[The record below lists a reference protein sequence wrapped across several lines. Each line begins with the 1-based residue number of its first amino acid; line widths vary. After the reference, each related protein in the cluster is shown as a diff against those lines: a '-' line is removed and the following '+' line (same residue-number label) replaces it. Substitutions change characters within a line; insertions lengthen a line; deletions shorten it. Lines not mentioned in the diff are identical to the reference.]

1 MAAMQ
6 LTRTHRIL
14 IGVVVAG
21 AVVIAGIGFAGS
33 YAAVRALALQKG
45 FGNFSLVFPIGID
58 MGICVLLALDLL
70 LTWIRIPFPLLRQT
84 AWLLTAATIAFNGA
98 AAWPDPLGVG
108 MHAVIPILFVVT
120 VEAARHAVG
129 RIADITADRHME
141 GVRITRWLLSPLPTF
156 KLWRRMK
163 LWELRS
169 YEQAVG
175 MEQDRLIYQAR
186 LQARYGRAWR
196 RKAPVEALMPLRLA
210 RIGVPLSQT
219 APEGLAAAG
228 IDPILLPPAAAA
240 IATGAAVS
248 APPAPAL
255 EAGRDAQAAGL
266 PGQAGRPGVAGAA
279 AGIPGQPGAAG
290 QPGLAGAAA
299 GIPGQPGLPGLPG
312 LPGGAGGP
320 AGQGAPQAAAAA
332 YAAGAEP
339 HVRDGEARGA
349 APQGHT
355 PPPFAVD
362 PTAMPAAH
370 DSAWFAAPLAPQAA
384 YEGGYNPQYV
394 EGLEPTPVMP
404 PTGPDEEVPQQGQLP
419 VPPATA
425 EGAEADADAKA
436 DAEAGF
442 DQAKFNEAAYEVF
455 RSYLDEHSD
464 FPTPEQVDI
473 HLSDRH
479 GIDHPRSSSMIRKL
493 MPGLKL
499 RYQRELESEHIA

>member
-196 RKAPVEALMPLRLA
+196 RKAPVDALMPLRLA

-228 IDPILLPPAAAA
+228 IDPMLLPPAAAA
-240 IATGAAVS
+240 IATGAALS
-248 APPAPAL
+248 ASSAPAL
-255 EAGRDAQAAGL
+255 EAGHGAAGL
-266 PGQAGRPGVAGAA
+266 GSGA
-279 AGIPGQPGAAG
+279 AGIPGQAVTAGLPG

-299 GIPGQPGLPGLPG
+299 GIPGRPG
-312 LPGGAGGP
+312 LPGGASGQPGVAGAAAGIPGRPGLSGGAAGP
-320 AGQGAPQAAAAA
+320 AGQAAPQAPGS
-332 YAAGAEP
+332 GAEP
-339 HVRDGEARGA
+339 QFREGAGGGA

-404 PTGPDEEVPQQGQLP
+404 PTGPDEDVPHQEQLP
-419 VPPATA
+419 VPPAA
-425 EGAEADADAKA
+425 DDDDSDADS
-436 DAEAGF
+436 GF
-442 DQAKFNEAAYEVF
+442 DQVKFNEAAYEVF

-499 RYQRELESEHIA
+499 RYQRELENEHIA